1 MTQTGNKTGHTA
13 ARKLPTVADLRAL
26 KGKRQLTML
35 RYFSIDE
42 AAAAEQAGI
51 DIASVPPE
59 VLFHPDYRRIAPSI
73 FSSGLTTPSTTPR
86 DTKRAAPSSS
96 APAMKTRFGD

>member
-1 MTQTGNKTGHTA
+1 MPP
-13 ARKLPTVADLRAL
+13 ARRLPTVADLQAL

-35 RYFSIDE
+35 RYFSLDE

-59 VLFHPDYRRIAPSI
+59 VLFDPRYR
-73 FSSGLTTPSTTPR
+73 
-86 DTKRAAPSSS
+86 KAAPSVFS
-96 APAMKTRFGD
+96 MTGKTHL